1 MNRWI
6 PVWLRVVL
14 LLVVAAGIQGA
25 WGSALSIRGA
35 SPDLLLVTLT
45 ALALV
50 LPPTGAAAVGLLGG
64 WFTGALVG
72 RSVGSYIVT
81 RLLLGAGLGLLELR
95 VYRANPLISAGSALL
110 GTLFSEGVFF
120 VLSPEQFA
128 NDIPKWAW
136 LTLGK
141 AGYHIVLIVPLSAL
155 VRRVISVQDSSGGI

>member
-1 MNRWI
+1 MMRWV
-6 PVWLRVVL
+6 PVWLRAVL
-14 LLVVAAGIQGA
+14 LLVMAAGLQGA
-25 WGSALSIRGA
+25 WGSALSIYGA

-50 LPPTGAAAVGLLGG
+50 LPPAGAAAVGLLGG

-72 RSVGSYIVT
+72 RSVGSFIVT

-95 VYRANPLISAGSALL
+95 FYRANPLISAGAALL

-120 VLSPEQFA
+120 VFSPEQFA
-128 NDIPKWAW
+128 NDIPRWGW

-141 AGYHIVLIVPLSAL
+141 AGYHIILIVPLSAL
-155 VRRVISVQDSSGGI
+155 VRRIIGVPDSSGGV